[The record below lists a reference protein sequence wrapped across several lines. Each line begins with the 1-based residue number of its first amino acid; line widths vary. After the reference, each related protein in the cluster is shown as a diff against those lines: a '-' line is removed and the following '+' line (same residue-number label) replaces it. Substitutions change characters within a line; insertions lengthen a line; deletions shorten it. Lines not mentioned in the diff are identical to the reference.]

1 MLGNASERIRHRG
14 KGVKGMEKIT
24 VAQVAED
31 LGIEARTVYNMAWR
45 GMLPF
50 MTPTNPKDEKSRA
63 NFVVYPNLYKLFVT
77 GFDSPKDTAV
87 ILFIFSNIMK
97 ELQEL
102 KEHYVKRGA

>member
-1 MLGNASERIRHRG
+1 M
-14 KGVKGMEKIT
+14 KKIT
-24 VAQVAED
+24 VPQVAAD
-31 LGIEARTVYNMAWR
+31 LGIDDRTVRNMAWE

-50 MTPTNPKDEKSRA
+50 VTPTNLKDDKTRA
-63 NFVVYPNLYKLFVT
+63 SFVVYPNLYKLFVT

-87 ILFIFSNIMK
+87 ILFIFSNLMK